1 MLFDKFRNII
11 RSRLLT
17 RDTWEV
23 DYSRYLD
30 DLNNE
35 SSQSSQENSY
45 QSYTQSE
52 SSRANTR
59 EAGYYANLELK
70 EGADFP
76 EIKAAYKR
84 LVKKYHPD
92 KFHHDE
98 QKRKYAEQVTQKL
111 NEAFRYFEDQFGQK

>member
-17 RDTWEV
+17 RDKWEV

-30 DLNNE
+30 DLNSD
-35 SSQSSQENSY
+35 SSSDSESY
-45 QSYTQSE
+45 QKYTQEEPKGFNSI
-52 SSRANTR
+52 
-59 EAGYYANLELK
+59 EAAYYANLELK
-70 EGADFP
+70 EGASFV

-92 KFHHDE
+92 KFHNDE

-111 NEAFRYFEDQFGQK
+111 NEAYRYFEDKFGQK

>member
-1 MLFDKFRNII
+1 MLFDKFRNMI
-11 RSRLLT
+11 RSRLLA

-35 SSQSSQENSY
+35 SSRGDSY
-45 QSYTQSE
+45 QSYTQPE
-52 SSRANTR
+52 SDGFNTR
-59 EAGYYANLELK
+59 ESGYYANLELK
-70 EGADFP
+70 EGTDFP

-111 NEAFRYFEDQFGQK
+111 NEAYRYFEEKFGQK

>member
-1 MLFDKFRNII
+1 MLFDKFRNLI

-17 RDTWEV
+17 RDRDTWEV

-30 DLNNE
+30 DLNHE
-35 SSQSSQENSY
+35 SSQEDSY
-45 QSYTQSE
+45 QSYTQPE
-52 SSRANTR
+52 PGRVNTR

-111 NEAFRYFEDQFGQK
+111 NEAYRYFEDKFGQK

>member
-17 RDTWEV
+17 RDQWEV

-35 SSQSSQENSY
+35 TSQDSY
-45 QSYTQSE
+45 QAYTQPE
-52 SSRANTR
+52 QAGFNTR

-76 EIKAAYKR
+76 EIKASYKR
-84 LVKKYHPD
+84 LMKKYHPD

-111 NEAFRYFEDQFGQK
+111 NEAFRYFEDKFGQK